1 MHTNTLN
8 LLRDIAASKA
18 EGVSAIEKIYTK
30 AIRLLYEKET
40 ENLVSALN
48 IQKEVKDVLDRMC
61 DEIHPYE
68 ISQTDEQEGS

>member
-1 MHTNTLN
+1 MHSNTLG

-18 EGVSAIEKIYTK
+18 DGVSGIEKIYTK
-30 AIRLLYEKET
+30 TIRLLYEKET

-61 DEIHPYE
+61 DELHSYE
-68 ISQTDEQEGS
+68 ISQKDN